1 MGTPR
6 SGTDGSYGG
15 SIFICLKTTLISI
28 LMALVHTAN
37 TGEQTA
43 TSILLSFDFL
53 MTDILTRVIPHT
65 WFASY
70 RNIKLSLSWKFRPEE
85 LVSSVLEEAMPDAR
99 KERSKV
105 TNYGTLL

>member
-1 MGTPR
+1 MIIWQFYFYLFE
-6 SGTDGSYGG
+6 DH
-15 SIFICLKTTLISI
+15 IDF
-28 LMALVHTAN
+28 HTAS
-37 TGEQTA
+37 TREQTA

-70 RNIKLSLSWKFRPEE
+70 RNIQPSVSWKLCPEE
-85 LVSSVLEEAMPDAR
+85 LVSSVLEEAMPAVR
-99 KERSKV
+99 KERSSKV